1 MITLSSLWQVTM
13 QSSVVPRGT
22 RAYVFQEI
30 YTVFLAL
37 GTIVGVVVVGY
48 MLHKAYRYRAAAR
61 EGDEDADRPTVGE
74 IPTGGG
80 GGRKLFV
87 SFALSA
93 VIVVSLI
100 SWTYFTLLYVER
112 PDPVAGEDPVEIRVV
127 GHQFYW
133 EFVYA
138 NGHSTTETMRIP
150 ADRRVRLTVTSGDVF
165 HNFGAPD
172 LRVKADAIPG
182 QETETWVEASETGTY
197 PIHCYELCGA
207 GHSYMDGT
215 VRVMAPAD
223 YREWYG
229 STSNESASNA
239 SALSPTAVATAGV
252 TDVA

>member
-1 MITLSSLWQVTM
+1 
-13 QSSVVPRGT
+13 
-22 RAYVFQEI
+22 
-30 YTVFLAL
+30 
-37 GTIVGVVVVGY
+37 
-48 MLHKAYRYRAAAR
+48 
-61 EGDEDADRPTVGE
+61 
-74 IPTGGG
+74 
-80 GGRKLFV
+80 
-87 SFALSA
+87 
-93 VIVVSLI
+93 
-100 SWTYFTLLYVER
+100 VER
-112 PDPVAGEDPVEIRVV
+112 PDPVAGEDPIEIRVV

-133 EFVYA
+133 EFVYP

-197 PIHCYELCGA
+197 PIHCYELCGP

-215 VRVMAPAD
+215 VRVMTPAD

-229 STSNESASNA
+229 STSNATASNA
-239 SALSPTAVATAGV
+239 GAPSPAGV